1 MSLVMPLAVLGL
13 VVSALLLVSVVA
25 AVRDGRRARRELA
38 SHRACARQEVIDEL
52 GRRAVVEAERIARE
66 GASS

>member
-13 VVSALLLVSVVA
+13 VVGVLLLVSAVA

-38 SHRACARQEVIDEL
+38 DRRACARQDVIDEL
-52 GRRAVVEAERIARE
+52 GRCAVVEAERIARE
-66 GASS
+66 GARS